1 MTFPANPTSAS
12 AVIGDRLRLT
22 SGPGIA
28 ALMKGLTMPVILVA
42 FATYLVVGI
51 VTMKV
56 PEGAAFPGPQFFPG
70 IIAAGLYALAAA
82 LAVSAIR
89 EVRAAPDPLAAE
101 LEAELEAGATG
112 EDVPPTRS
120 VRVDVRSLAWV
131 VVPFFAF
138 AFLLDILGWIIAAG
152 LLFWCVARAF
162 GSTRPLQS
170 FAVGLTLSSV
180 AYIGFDMLLG
190 MPLPSG
196 ILGGF

>member
-28 ALMKGLTMPVILVA
+28 VLLKGLTMPVIISA

-51 VTMKV
+51 VTMAV
-56 PEGAAFPGPQFFPG
+56 PEGTAFPGPQFFPG

-82 LAVSAIR
+82 LVVSAIR
-89 EVRAAPDPLAAE
+89 ELRAAPAARVAE
-101 LEAELEAGATG
+101 LEAEAAG
-112 EDVPPTRS
+112 EQVTRIRP

-138 AFLLDILGWIIAAG
+138 AFLLEILGWIIAAG

-162 GSTRPLQS
+162 GSKRPLQS
-170 FAVGLTLSSV
+170 LAVGLTVSSV